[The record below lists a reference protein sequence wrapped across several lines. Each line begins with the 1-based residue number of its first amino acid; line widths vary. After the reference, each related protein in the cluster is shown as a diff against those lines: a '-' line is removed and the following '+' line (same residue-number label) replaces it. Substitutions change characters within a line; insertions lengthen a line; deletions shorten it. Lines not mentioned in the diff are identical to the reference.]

1 MSENSVMNKAE
12 KNETFIA
19 TANADRS
26 TGKVEARAGLAE
38 IATGKEDGMKAHGKI
53 LTAGAEG

>member
-1 MSENSVMNKAE
+1 MSESPVMNKAE
-12 KNETFIA
+12 KNEAFIA

-38 IATGKEDGMKAHGKI
+38 IAIGKDDGMKTHGKI

>member
-1 MSENSVMNKAE
+1 MNKAE